1 MAILAPSRKWQFGL
15 AIAVGTVFPATAQTI
30 SDNGNGQQAP
40 GFVDCTDVSVDY
52 NEDPTLTK
60 AEQLARMDAALM
72 SSLNRFDACQSARD
86 DSQSQGSAGGGSEG
100 GAPGGGASVASSDMS
115 GTDTTSDSQQSDRT
129 SSSWG
134 PVASTGNGAPVEE
147 VPAEGADN
155 QVGSIS
161 NGKVP
166 DDIPP
171 ADNDSILEAQIRQAA
186 MNEKDPAVREKLWNE
201 YRKYKGLPQKN

>member
-1 MAILAPSRKWQFGL
+1 MAPSRKWQLGL

-30 SDNGNGQQAP
+30 SENGNGQQSP

-60 AEQLARMDAALM
+60 AEQIARMDAALM
-72 SSLNRFDACQSARD
+72 SSLNRFDACQSED
-86 DSQSQGSAGGGSEG
+86 NSQAQGSAGGGGAEG
-100 GAPGGGASVASSDMS
+100 SASGGGASVASSDMS
-115 GTDTTSDSQQSDRT
+115 GTDATSDPQQSDGA

-134 PVASTGNGAPVEE
+134 AVASTGNAVPVED
-147 VPAEGADN
+147 VPAEDADN

-171 ADNDSILEAQIRQAA
+171 ADNDGILESQIRQAA